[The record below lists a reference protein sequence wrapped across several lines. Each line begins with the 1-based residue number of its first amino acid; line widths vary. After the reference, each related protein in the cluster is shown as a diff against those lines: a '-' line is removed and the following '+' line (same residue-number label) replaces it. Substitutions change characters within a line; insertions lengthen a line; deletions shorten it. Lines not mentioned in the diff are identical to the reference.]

1 MPAAPDIPGKPRRG
15 RGREPDYLSVN
26 ASIPV
31 AEYRRFMGVAEPL
44 EADFQAS
51 VIELAGVLGW
61 LSYFTADSRQSPR
74 GFPDLTM
81 VRGDRLLFAELK
93 RGRRKPTEPQTA
105 WLEALGKAKRVS
117 ARVWRPAGWL
127 EIEQALR

>member
-1 MPAAPDIPGKPRRG
+1 M
-15 RGREPDYLSVN
+15 N
-26 ASIPV
+26 ASIPAADYLRLV
-31 AEYRRFMGVAEPL
+31 ADAEPL

-51 VIELAGVLGW
+51 VIKLAGIHGW
-61 LSYFTADSRQSPR
+61 LAYFTFDSRRSPR

-93 RGRRKPTEPQTA
+93 RGRRRPTGPQTA
-105 WLEALGKAKRVS
+105 WLTALDHAQRVS
-117 ARVWRPAGWL
+117 AHVWRPPDWP

>member
-1 MPAAPDIPGKPRRG
+1 MN
-15 RGREPDYLSVN
+15 E
-26 ASIPV
+26 SILV

-61 LSYFTADSRQSPR
+61 LSFHVHDSRRSPR

-93 RGRRKPTEPQTA
+93 RGCRKPTEPQTA
-105 WLEALGKAKRVS
+105 WLAALDQARRVS
-117 ARVWRPAGWL
+117 AHVWRPTDWT
-127 EIEQALR
+127 EIAKELAL